1 MDAIRNILQATHG
14 APRLNQGSP
23 TPRAAQTPSPDGEE
37 RRAEREASPEE
48 LKAAADKV
56 STHLA
61 RNATRVTFTVDKDL
75 GRVVVRVINPE
86 TRELVRQIPPQELL
100 DLAHQLDSMDTPA
113 GLLAD
118 EVA

>member
-1 MDAIRNILQATHG
+1 MDAIRNILQVTQG
-14 APRLNQGSP
+14 ANRLNQGSP
-23 TPRAAQTPSPDGEE
+23 TPRTAPTPPTDGEE
-37 RRAEREASPEE
+37 KRPEREASPEE
-48 LKAAADKV
+48 LKAAVEKV

-61 RNATRVTFTVDKDL
+61 HAATRVTFTVDKDL

-100 DLAHQLDSMDTPA
+100 DLAHQLDSMDTPS

>member
-1 MDAIRNILQATHG
+1 MDASRNILQVTQG
-14 APRLNQGSP
+14 ANRLNQGSP
-23 TPRAAQTPSPDGEE
+23 TPRTAPTPPPDGEE
-37 RRAEREASPEE
+37 KRPEREASTEE
-48 LKAAADKV
+48 LKAAVEKV

-61 RNATRVTFTVDKDL
+61 HAATRVTFTVDKDL
-75 GRVVVRVINPE
+75 GRVVFRVINPE

-100 DLAHQLDSMDTPA
+100 DLAHQLDSMDTPS